1 LRIYLLLD
9 NLLENLYRH
18 SYDFGTSCGRVA
30 ADDME
35 ESWTGHWTLGRL
47 GRLGAGSG
55 KGLVGAA
62 DMMRVGFSEH
72 VGS

>member
-1 LRIYLLLD
+1 
-9 NLLENLYRH
+9 
-18 SYDFGTSCGRVA
+18 VA
-30 ADDME
+30 ADDRE
-35 ESWTGHWTLGRL
+35 ESWTGHRTLDRHWTL